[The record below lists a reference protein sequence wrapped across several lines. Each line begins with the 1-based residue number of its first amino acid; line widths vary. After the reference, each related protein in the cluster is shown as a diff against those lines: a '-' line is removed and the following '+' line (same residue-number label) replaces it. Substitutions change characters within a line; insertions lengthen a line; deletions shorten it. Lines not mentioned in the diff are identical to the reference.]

1 MKKINISNNII
12 EFPSPCEDKLQWFT
26 KSTLL
31 LVTSFRPL
39 AGISRNEMLKEANG
53 DSGMFPSPRGD
64 KLQSGAQPI
73 PALSGVFPSPRG
85 NKLQYLQR
93 QNLRRNSMF
102 PSPCGDKLQLNDPNA
117 TLIFK

>member
-39 AGISRNEMLKEANG
+39 AGINCNPEIEVNIYNEK
-53 DSGMFPSPRGD
+53 FPSPY
-64 KLQSGAQPI
+64 
-73 PALSGVFPSPRG
+73 GV
-85 NKLQYLQR
+85 
-93 QNLRRNSMF
+93 
-102 PSPCGDKLQLNDPNA
+102 
-117 TLIFK
+117 

>member
-64 KLQSGAQPI
+64 KLQSLAQAYYD
-73 PALSGVFPSPRG
+73 ALDV
-85 NKLQYLQR
+85 
-93 QNLRRNSMF
+93 F
-102 PSPCGDKLQLNDPNA
+102 PSPCGDKLQCRGIALYRSRQSVSVP
-117 TLIFK
+117 LRG